1 MHMRIHIQCSVA
13 CIKPVSV
20 SVPVPEGGRGR
31 GTMCSSMGSV
41 ESRDM
46 QLAGDFM
53 PGKEGRG

>member
-1 MHMRIHIQCSVA
+1 M
-13 CIKPVSV
+13 SV
-20 SVPVPEGGRGR
+20 SVPVLEGGRGR

-53 PGKEGRG
+53 PERGKGVGVGKG